1 MAVRS
6 VHATSVHATS
16 VQIAPSCI
24 IFPLQY
30 QSSLQY
36 HAWITC
42 DWVFRIK
49 ENSFLGDLIF
59 AVKFLHNF
67 CYQWIHV
74 SCSLMKDM
82 VWVLRIWML
91 LNCFV
96 CWQLGLVVEFYSMII
111 VYEFMFSI
119 PICVIRSGS
128 CSCFL
133 LTVPCFHSI
142 CFNDEHVKF
151 NCLDI
156 VIGWISWYEYRGT
169 HVSYTTCY

>member
-1 MAVRS
+1 
-6 VHATSVHATS
+6 
-16 VQIAPSCI
+16 
-24 IFPLQY
+24 
-30 QSSLQY
+30 
-36 HAWITC
+36 
-42 DWVFRIK
+42 
-49 ENSFLGDLIF
+49 
-59 AVKFLHNF
+59 
-67 CYQWIHV
+67 
-74 SCSLMKDM
+74 M
-82 VWVLRIWML
+82 VWFLRIWML

-169 HVSYTTCY
+169 HVSYTTCYNACWFIFLLDLHVWLNCLYIEWCTCTYVSLVIYIFYDQTIC